1 MSKTSAKQRY
11 QAFTEWHEWAKVKYP
26 SFRKKKQKQRTP
38 TFSDYGKQLYNSTV
52 NPNDD

>member
-11 QAFTEWHEWAKVKYP
+11 QASTEWHEWAKVKYP

-38 TFSDYGKQLYNSTV
+38 TFSDYGK
-52 NPNDD
+52 